1 MKLIRSIPALRKAI
15 RTIRQKGKTI
25 GFVPTMGALHEGHLS
40 LIRRA
45 RRETDCVV
53 VSIFVNPTQFNQKK
67 DLLRYPRRLRSD
79 SLLCQKIGT
88 DILFVPDAR
97 SIYPENFQTD
107 VTVRQLSRRWEGQ
120 FRPGHFQGVATVVT
134 KLFNLVEPT
143 AAYFGQKDAQQARII
158 RQLADDLNFDIRVKV
173 LPTVREKT
181 GLAMSSRNRRLSAKQ
196 KPASL
201 VLVSALREAGRL
213 VQLNE
218 ARSSV
223 ILARV
228 NRLIRAAGQVR
239 GEYSAIVDPDTLEP
253 VSRVRT
259 TALVL
264 LAARVGNVRLI
275 DCSFIHP
282 KRKK

>member
-1 MKLIRSIPALRKAI
+1 MKLIRSIQALRREISRLRKN
-15 RTIRQKGKTI
+15 GKTI

-45 RRETDCVV
+45 RRDTDQVV

-67 DLLRYPRRLRSD
+67 DLLGYPRRLRSD
-79 SLLCQKIGT
+79 SVLCQKAGT
-88 DILFVPDAR
+88 AILFVPDAR
-97 SIYPENFQTD
+97 SIYPENFQTH
-107 VTVRQLSRRWEGQ
+107 VAVEQLGRRWEGQ

-143 AAYFGQKDAQQARII
+143 IAYFGQKDAQQARII
-158 RQLADDLNFDIRVKV
+158 QQLAEDLNFDIRVKV
-173 LPTVREKT
+173 LPTIREKS
-181 GLAMSSRNRRLSAKQ
+181 GLAMSSRNKRLSEKQ
-196 KPASL
+196 KTGAL
-201 VLVSALREAGRL
+201 VLVNALREAGRL

-218 ARSSV
+218 VRSSV

-228 NRLIRAAGQVR
+228 NRLIRSAGQVR
-239 GEYSAIVDPDTLEP
+239 SEYSAIVDPATLEP

-264 LAARVGNVRLI
+264 LAAWVGSVRLI
-275 DCSFIHP
+275 DCGFIHT
-282 KRKK
+282 KRKN

>member
-1 MKLIRSIPALRKAI
+1 MKLIRSIPALRREIHAL
-15 RTIRQKGKTI
+15 QKKGGTI
-25 GFVPTMGALHEGHLS
+25 GFIPTMGALHEGHLS
-40 LIRRA
+40 LIHHA

-67 DLLRYPRRLRSD
+67 DLIGYPRRLRSD
-79 SLLCQKIGT
+79 SVLCQKAGT

-97 SIYPENFQTD
+97 SVYPENFQTE

-143 AAYFGQKDAQQARII
+143 VAYFGQKDAQQARII
-158 RQLADDLNFDIRVKV
+158 QQLAEDLNFDIRVKV
-173 LPTVREKT
+173 LPTVREKS
-181 GLAMSSRNRRLSAKQ
+181 GLAMSSRNKRLSEKQ
-196 KPASL
+196 KTGAL
-201 VLVSALREAGRL
+201 VLVNALREAGRL

-218 ARSSV
+218 VRSSV

-228 NRLIRAAGQVR
+228 NRLIRSAGQVR
-239 GEYSAIVDPDTLEP
+239 SEYSAIVDPDTLEP

-264 LAARVGNVRLI
+264 LAAWAGNVRLI
-275 DCSFIHP
+275 DCGFIHP